1 MINIS
6 NTQGPPGYNGT
17 HGPPGVAGPPGSRGY
32 NGSQGPPGGSG
43 SGGLTQCSYKE
54 SKGSSVSAGAYANA
68 DVTIT
73 EPSVSLQAMV
83 VKCGDKVEHNSYL
96 VLSQNFLFLRPA

>member
-17 HGPPGVAGPPGSRGY
+17 QGPPGVAGAPGSRGY
-32 NGSQGPPGGSG
+32 NGSQGPP
-43 SGGLTQCSYKE
+43 GGLTQCSYKE
-54 SKGSSVSAGAYANA
+54 SKGSSVSAGAYAKT

-73 EPSVSLQAMV
+73 EPSHERTDMAFTVSII
-83 VKCGDKVEHNSYL
+83 S
-96 VLSQNFLFLRPA
+96 R